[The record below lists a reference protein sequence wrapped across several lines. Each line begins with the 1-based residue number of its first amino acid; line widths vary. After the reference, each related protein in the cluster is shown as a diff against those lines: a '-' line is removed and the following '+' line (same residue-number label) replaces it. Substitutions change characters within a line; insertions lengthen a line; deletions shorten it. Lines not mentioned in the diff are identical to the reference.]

1 MKLKYICKICDKEIS
16 SHGLGMHIKWHNLT
30 KKEYYDKFLKKEN
43 EGICLRCGKE
53 TNFINIHSG
62 YFKYCSCECSA
73 NSIEKQN
80 SIKQTCLI
88 KYGKTYNCV
97 ADKLGFSAYKAKYGI
112 SNPTFDPKIREKQRN
127 KYTYNNE
134 NFDSS
139 WELAYYIWLKDHNI
153 DFEYQPDISFK
164 YEYNGKIHLYFPDFK
179 VGDEIIEIKG
189 RQFFENGK
197 MICPY
202 NRTQD
207 DIYEAKHQC
216 MIKNN
221 VKLILSNDIKFY
233 INYIKEKYGS
243 SYIKSLKIV
252 NT

>member
-1 MKLKYICKICDKEIS
+1 MKLKYICKICNKEIS

-97 ADKLGFSAYKAKYGI
+97 ADKLGFSAYKL
-112 SNPTFDPKIREKQRN
+112 NM
-127 KYTYNNE
+127 
-134 NFDSS
+134 
-139 WELAYYIWLKDHNI
+139 
-153 DFEYQPDISFK
+153 EYQI
-164 YEYNGKIHLYFPDFK
+164 LL
-179 VGDEIIEIKG
+179 
-189 RQFFENGK
+189 
-197 MICPY
+197 
-202 NRTQD
+202 
-207 DIYEAKHQC
+207 
-216 MIKNN
+216 
-221 VKLILSNDIKFY
+221 LILKLEKN
-233 INYIKEKYGS
+233 KEVNIYL
-243 SYIKSLKIV
+243 IMKILIV
-252 NT
+252 VGN

>member
-1 MKLKYICKICDKEIS
+1 
-16 SHGLGMHIKWHNLT
+16 MHIKWHNLT

-62 YFKYCSCECSA
+62 YFKYCSCDCSA

-88 KYGKTYNCV
+88 KYGK
-97 ADKLGFSAYKAKYGI
+97 
-112 SNPTFDPKIREKQRN
+112 
-127 KYTYNNE
+127 
-134 NFDSS
+134 
-139 WELAYYIWLKDHNI
+139 
-153 DFEYQPDISFK
+153 
-164 YEYNGKIHLYFPDFK
+164 
-179 VGDEIIEIKG
+179 
-189 RQFFENGK
+189 

-202 NRTQD
+202 DRTQD
-207 DIYEAKHQC
+207 DIYEAKYQC

-221 VKLILSNDIKFY
+221 IKLFLSNDIKFY

-243 SYIKSLKIV
+243 SYIKSLKMV